1 MVFFDGYSKII
12 FRDVSCHKKKKK
24 NEAVKWEEREI
35 VNNGRIMNNMEQ
47 LSNRIKSSF
56 ILAVFFSSH

>member
-12 FRDVSCHKKKKK
+12 FRDVSCHKKKK